1 MNIRIPSKKKITS
14 KYIPFN
20 DLSFKVSC
28 RFRTNHTIFFS
39 LQCKTFFTLSKSKH
53 IFSLFFEYN
62 YYLSESLLFFIRMNN
77 IERLLFDKLLVKK
90 CEGIFPV
97 DQFEQKFDI
106 FNQERD
112 DFCVDIGIK
121 IPM

>member
-1 MNIRIPSKKKITS
+1 ME
-14 KYIPFN
+14 KY
-20 DLSFKVSC
+20 
-28 RFRTNHTIFFS
+28 
-39 LQCKTFFTLSKSKH
+39 
-53 IFSLFFEYN
+53 IFSLVFEYN